1 MKKQKLVALLEENA
15 RLSLEQ
21 LAAAAA
27 LSVAEVADYMDELE
41 NSGII
46 RGYRAVVDHQK
57 LGDEFITSLIEL
69 KVTPKKD
76 YGFEEIA
83 KTIMEFPEVESVYLM
98 SGGFD
103 LAVTVSGKNFTEVA
117 TFVSHRLAPLDSVVS
132 TATHF
137 VLRKYKE
144 NGVSMLDPEKDE
156 RGKA

>member
-1 MKKQKLVALLEENA
+1 MKKQKLVALLEENS
-15 RLSLEQ
+15 RLTLEQ
-21 LAAAAA
+21 LAAAAD
-27 LSVAEVADYMDELE
+27 LSVEEVSDSLDELE
-41 NSGII
+41 HSGII
-46 RGYRAVVDHQK
+46 RGYRAIVDHKK

-83 KTIMEFPEVESVYLM
+83 KTIMDFPEVESVYLM

-144 NGVSMLDPEKDE
+144 NGVSMLDPEQDE